1 MPNHCVLRT
10 AVEHRVPG
18 LTSFPPSQTQ
28 AFANMTTARVCTPAL
43 LTLLVAV
50 AACQTRHMQHVDTIA
65 DRSFTSLSEVD
76 LVAFRYIVGSAEADR
91 RGVASFITR
100 RLTNCT
106 SELAGLERYFQFRE
120 ANPRPEPF
128 VLQQLKQYEA
138 RKDLRL
144 FLYVRETD
152 SGREMGWLLA
162 DRQSHIV
169 TNWTLV
175 ESVTN
180 Q

>member
-1 MPNHCVLRT
+1 M
-10 AVEHRVPG
+10 
-18 LTSFPPSQTQ
+18 
-28 AFANMTTARVCTPAL
+28 

-50 AACQTRHMQHVDTIA
+50 AACETRRVEHVDTIA
-65 DRSFTSLSEVD
+65 DSSFTSLSEVD
-76 LVAFRYIVGSAEADR
+76 LVAFRYMVESAEADR
-91 RGVASFITR
+91 RRVAAVITR
-100 RLTNCT
+100 HLTNCT

-128 VLQQLKQYEA
+128 VLQQLMQYEA

-152 SGREMGWLLA
+152 SGRERGWLLA

-175 ESVTN
+175 ENETS